1 MGKWKEGKGMAPK
14 LLLNQGPSEP
24 CYATVKPPKLYCL
37 TGVRRGPIHVAL
49 RDSGEHLRLLLRTN
63 LLRHQTSEQGG
74 QRSHGS
80 RSRRYHGNHV
90 T

>member
-1 MGKWKEGKGMAPK
+1 MKTGGW
-14 LLLNQGPSEP
+14 L
-24 CYATVKPPKLYCL
+24 ATLARNGVRDFVYHTCDCL
-37 TGVRRGPIHVAL
+37 TGVCDRPLLMAV

-80 RSRRYHGNHV
+80 RSGRYHGNHV